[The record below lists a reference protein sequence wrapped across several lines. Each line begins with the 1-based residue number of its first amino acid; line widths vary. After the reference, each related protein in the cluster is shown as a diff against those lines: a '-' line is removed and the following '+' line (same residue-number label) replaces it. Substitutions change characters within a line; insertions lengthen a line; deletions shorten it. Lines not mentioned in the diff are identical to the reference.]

1 MKTTNNNQNIE
12 SKNRVKN
19 YDGEVYVKNCPTI
32 GNVMRVKDGLVC
44 IIFKQ
49 GGNGWYQAE
58 DVNELPEWAVLRA
71 DIRNRETGKKAIITH
86 IYHNYAK
93 GRYEVK
99 EEDQEYAKY
108 IDVWDLAD
116 LYEPEPEQESDKA
129 NDLDEIHRQFTK
141 GEREAE
147 DALVR
152 DFHGKLTKK
161 GGTTKLTDLDTACFF
176 AHIITAVCHEGKTMQ
191 EAYESACKDLDYMSE
206 WRGRNLDRK
215 VWDCLIT
222 ERAFRR
228 IEKQVSG
235 TITWNVSYRYTE
247 NHWFAIDYTANDG
260 ETGVLVIGAET
271 EQEAVSLAYKRHK
284 WIAEVTGTCLAEWD
298 GRRYHRISTT
308 TDPDGGRKATLKQA
322 SEITDIPAADL
333 VWDEDKEG
341 VKVWGNIESHRD
353 NLERMGGRRGRV
365 VFTNNKTGLP
375 TGADCY
381 TFRKDREADIREY
394 VSKTHDRISR
404 DFSETRDKHG
414 ERGHEYHEGERVVT
428 VYGRGTVVKTDCW
441 HATDLIDVRLDAP
454 TYNYIWSLAGTP
466 QRRVAVNRDN
476 IVSIE
481 LPEPPKEVTLEE
493 PSEITAEPTLYER
506 HNITADERR
515 KRAEGSAQ
523 YIRRQARLA
532 REAFY
537 HHKGARIETS
547 IAYRN
552 GQDDPDK
559 MSYKVSWYDE
569 TRTGELHLVDC
580 ENGISLGQAARHMAD
595 FALLTECGLTLREIL
610 YPAA

>member
-19 YDGEVYVKNCPTI
+19 YDGEVYVKNWPTI

-99 EEDQEYAKY
+99 EEGQEYAKY

-308 TDPDGGRKATLKQA
+308 TNPDGGRK
-322 SEITDIPAADL
+322 EITEAEGIKVGDTVKHNWTGDDVATVTAIRRTY
-333 VWDEDKEG
+333 WDAQDGEVYVFRLDYGQQTTG
-341 VKVWGNIESHRD
+341 VFRSVLGPFQMEMN
-353 NLERMGGRRGRV
+353 GGEYR
-365 VFTNNKTGLP
+365 
-375 TGADCY
+375 
-381 TFRKDREADIREY
+381 REALTPCTPDGRE
-394 VSKTHDRISR
+394 
-404 DFSETRDKHG
+404 
-414 ERGHEYHEGERVVT
+414 
-428 VYGRGTVVKTDCW
+428 
-441 HATDLIDVRLDAP
+441 L
-454 TYNYIWSLAGTP
+454 
-466 QRRVAVNRDN
+466 
-476 IVSIE
+476 
-481 LPEPPKEVTLEE
+481 LPEPPKEVTISDEQSGKAE
-493 PSEITAEPTLYER
+493 RETNGEITDEPTLYER
-506 HNITADERR
+506 HNITAE
-515 KRAEGSAQ
+515 E
-523 YIRRQARLA
+523 
-532 REAFY
+532 REAL
-537 HHKGARIETS
+537 
-547 IAYRN
+547 
-552 GQDDPDK
+552 
-559 MSYKVSWYDE
+559 
-569 TRTGELHLVDC
+569 TRQVTEGRECHLSD
-580 ENGISLGQAARHMAD
+580 
-595 FALLTECGLTLREIL
+595 
-610 YPAA
+610 

>member
-1 MKTTNNNQNIE
+1 MKTSTSNNIE
-12 SKNRVKN
+12 SKNRVNNSLYVTVSDGVVQDLFTSREKAIGDMRRHVQNTLVGCCGGVVAEEGEACIVVDFPKKGRTEVCMVVPFDPTNREHRDCYKAQRGIYKLPELATLEQAKEITDFSDTLADDIKVGDYVLVKGLGVLATVVDTSFCYTVEYDSPIDRNGHTYTRDTYGRDGLTKN
-19 YDGEVYVKNCPTI
+19 FDPEGV
-32 GNVMRVKDGLVC
+32 RVKQPAMAFHLQDKVILGADMLGESRPHAVGC
-44 IIFKQ
+44 I
-49 GGNGWYQAE
+49 
-58 DVNELPEWAVLRA
+58 
-71 DIRNRETGKKAIITH
+71 
-86 IYHNYAK
+86 
-93 GRYEVK
+93 
-99 EEDQEYAKY
+99 
-108 IDVWDLAD
+108 
-116 LYEPEPEQESDKA
+116 
-129 NDLDEIHRQFTK
+129 
-141 GEREAE
+141 
-147 DALVR
+147 
-152 DFHGKLTKK
+152 
-161 GGTTKLTDLDTACFF
+161 
-176 AHIITAVCHEGKTMQ
+176 
-191 EAYESACKDLDYMSE
+191 
-206 WRGRNLDRK
+206 
-215 VWDCLIT
+215 
-222 ERAFRR
+222 
-228 IEKQVSG
+228 
-235 TITWNVSYRYTE
+235 
-247 NHWFAIDYTANDG
+247 
-260 ETGVLVIGAET
+260 
-271 EQEAVSLAYKRHK
+271 
-284 WIAEVTGTCLAEWD
+284 VTGYKWSVKVGEFMYQLQGEDGKQYWD
-298 GRRYHRISTT
+298 FERNIIPD
-308 TDPDGGRKATLKQA
+308 TDTDGGRKATLEQA
-322 SEITDIPAADL
+322 EEITDIPAADL
-333 VWDEDKEG
+333 VWDEDKEV

-515 KRAEGSAQ
+515 KRAEVSAQ
-523 YIRRQARLA
+523 YIRRQARMA

-552 GQDDPDK
+552 DTDDPDK
-559 MSYKVSWYDE
+559 MSYKVCWYDE
-569 TRTGELHLVDC
+569 TRTGRLHLVDC